1 MFQKLR
7 EVEHRFEELTEQMT
21 DPSVQADPRRFA
33 TIAKEQSSLGPI
45 VNAYRE
51 YRDATK
57 ALQEAQALQNDSD
70 PDMRELAK
78 AELAELTPRIAEL
91 EQKLEILLL
100 PKDPMDDKNIFL
112 EIRAGTGGEEAAL
125 FAADLFRMYSRYA
138 ERMGWNTEIAHLNE
152 TELRGLKEVIVQIS
166 GRQVY
171 SILKYES
178 GVHRVQRVPETE
190 AQGRIHTSAVTVA
203 ILPEIDDVDVEVRE
217 EDIRVDVY
225 RASGA
230 GGQHVNKTDSA
241 VRMTHIPT
249 GIVVACQD
257 ERSQHKNRAKAMKI
271 LRAKIYEAQ
280 QEAIAREQR
289 DARRAQVGS
298 GDRSERIRTY
308 NFPQNR
314 VTDHRVGVT
323 LYKLELIMEGDMEE
337 LLSSVRTFFQAELL
351 KAARGES
358 AA

>member
-7 EVEHRFEELTEQMT
+7 EVKQRYEGLTEQMS
-21 DPSVQADPRRFA
+21 DPSIQADPRRYA
-33 TIAKEQSSLGPI
+33 TIAKEQSSLGPV
-45 VNAYRE
+45 VNTYRE
-51 YRDATK
+51 YRDTTK
-57 ALQEAQALQNDSD
+57 AIEEAQNLLNDSD
-70 PDMRELAK
+70 PEMRDLAK
-78 AELAELTPRIAEL
+78 SELTQLNPRLTEL

-125 FAADLFRMYSRYA
+125 FAADLFRMYSRFA
-138 ERMGWNTEIAHLNE
+138 ERSGWNTEIASMND
-152 TELRGLKEVIVQIS
+152 TELRGLKEVVVQIS
-166 GRQVY
+166 GKNVY

-203 ILPEIDDVDVEVRE
+203 ILPEIDDVEVEVRE

-249 GIVVACQD
+249 GIIVACQD
-257 ERSQHKNRAKAMKI
+257 ERSQHKNRARAMKI

-280 QEAIAREQR
+280 QEAIDREQR
-289 DARRAQVGS
+289 DSRRAQVGS

-308 NFPQNR
+308 NYPQNR
-314 VTDHRVGVT
+314 ITDHRVGVT
-323 LYKLELIMEGDMEE
+323 LYKLELIMEGDMDE

-351 KAARGES
+351 KAARGETL
-358 AA
+358 

>member
-7 EVEHRFEELTEQMT
+7 EVEQRYEQLTDQMS
-21 DPSVQADPRRFA
+21 DPSVQADPRRYA
-33 TIAKEQSSLGPI
+33 SIAKEQSGLAAI
-45 VNAYRE
+45 VAAYRE
-51 YRDATK
+51 YRETCDA
-57 ALQEAQALQNDSD
+57 LEEAQVLLSDSD
-70 PDMRELAK
+70 QEMRDLAK
-78 AELAELTPRIAEL
+78 GEIERLTPVREDL
-91 EQKLEILLL
+91 EQRIEVLLL

-112 EIRAGTGGEEAAL
+112 EVRAGTGGEEAAL
-125 FAADLFRMYSRYA
+125 FAADLFRMYSRFA
-138 ERMGWNTEIAHLNE
+138 ERMGWTVELTHVND
-152 TELRGLKEVIVQIS
+152 TELKGVKEVVILIS

-171 SILKYES
+171 SYLKYES

-203 ILPEIDDVDVEVRE
+203 ILPEIDDVDVELRE

-241 VRMTHIPT
+241 VRMTHVPT

-257 ERSQHKNRAKAMKI
+257 ERSQHKNRAKAMKL
-271 LRAKIYEAQ
+271 LRSKVFEAE
-280 QEAIAREQR
+280 QEAKDREMR
-289 DARRAQVGS
+289 DSRRAQVGS

-314 VTDHRVGVT
+314 ITDHRVGVT
-323 LYKLELIMEGDMEE
+323 LYKLELIMEGDMDE
-337 LLSSVRTFFQAELL
+337 LLSAVRTYFQAEML

-358 AA
+358 V